1 MLNYF
6 KDSVK
11 EFKHVNWPTKLET
24 KKYLKVVISVL
35 VAYTIYLM
43 IVGGFFSVLLLK
55 LKDLV

>member
-6 KDSVK
+6 KESVK
-11 EFKHVNWPTKLET
+11 EFKHISWPTKAET
-24 KKYLKVVISVL
+24 KTYLKVVISVL

-43 IVGGFFSVLLLK
+43 VLGGFFSTLLLK